1 VSTVEQACIQA
12 DLLAFFASDD
22 RDLTDPINEPAVA
35 DCETDEPDPSYPPF
49 GGTR

>member
-1 VSTVEQACIQA
+1 MTTVEQACVQA

-22 RDLTDPINEPAVA
+22 RDPTDPIAQPAEP
-35 DCETDEPDPSYPPF
+35 DCETDEPDLSYPPF

>member
-1 VSTVEQACIQA
+1 MTVEQACIQA

-22 RDLTDPINEPAVA
+22 RDLTDPIAQPVEAE
-35 DCETDEPDPSYPPF
+35 CETDEPDHSYPSF

>member
-1 VSTVEQACIQA
+1 MTTPVQASIQA

-22 RDLTDPINEPAVA
+22 RDLTDPINQPVEA
-35 DCETDEPDPSYPPF
+35 DCPTDEPDIQYPPF